1 MLLLSYAWY
10 FSFFLSY
17 IETVESPLITCKVPD
32 VDKSVAHYH
41 HHIEK
46 VLQKN
51 PTSFQ
56 LEENDTTDNYEGS
69 DDETDMNIE
78 STENNIESF
87 TACFH
92 EPCMSLHNHYLSD
105 RIKSLKKQ
113 EMDNITNRITI
124 TFNSASHELSISNEP
139 IGFDHTG
146 NEYYIFRSEP
156 TTLYIH
162 VVFFLVVN
170 DS

>member
-17 IETVESPLITCKVPD
+17 IETLESPLVSCKIPD
-32 VDKSVAHYH
+32 IDKSASHYH

-56 LEENDTTDNYEGS
+56 LEENNTIDDYEGS
-69 DDETDMNIE
+69 DDETEMKVE
-78 STENNIESF
+78 STENDIESF

-92 EPCMSLHNHYLSD
+92 EPCLSIHNHYLSD
-105 RIKSLKKQ
+105 RIKLLKKQ
-113 EMDNITNRITI
+113 EIDNTTNHINT
-124 TFNSASHELSISNEP
+124 TFTSAYHELSISNEP
-139 IGFDHTG
+139 IGFDHNG

-156 TTLYIH
+156 STLYIH
-162 VVFFLVVN
+162 VLFYK
-170 DS
+170 